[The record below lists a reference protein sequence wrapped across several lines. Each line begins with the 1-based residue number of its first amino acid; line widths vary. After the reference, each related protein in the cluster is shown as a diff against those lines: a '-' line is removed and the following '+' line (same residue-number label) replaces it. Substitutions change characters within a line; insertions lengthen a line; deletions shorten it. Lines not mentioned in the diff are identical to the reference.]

1 MKKDEDTRLVEV
13 FVGSPWE
20 AELVK
25 GLLESNGI
33 NSVLKDG
40 ELAPIIPPNS
50 ESVQV
55 NENDYEAAM
64 EVVRARETGEA
75 PEPDYL

>member
-1 MKKDEDTRLVEV
+1 MKEEKDTRLVEV

-25 GLLESNGI
+25 GLLESSNI
-33 NSVLKDG
+33 ESVLKDG
-40 ELAPIIPPNS
+40 DLAPIIPPNS
-50 ESVQV
+50 VSIEV

-64 EVVRARETGEA
+64 EVIRARGEKD
-75 PEPDYL
+75 E